1 MTAADISVETTDFDT
16 LGGRLSR
23 ARDAKNCTLDEVA
36 ELAGVEIKTLEAWE
50 CDRAEPRSNRL
61 TMLAGILGVSPSWLL
76 FGRGTSPSQET
87 DQTNV
92 DAIENQLDQLK
103 SQHEKIGSA
112 IENIEDSL
120 SRVASVSS
128 DQ

>member
-1 MTAADISVETTDFDT
+1 MNTEALTVETADFDT

-23 ARDAKNCTLDEVA
+23 ARDAKNRSLEEVA
-36 ELAGVEIKTLEAWE
+36 ELAGVELKTLEAWE

-76 FGRGTSPSQET
+76 FGRGASPDEQPDDIAVE
-87 DQTNV
+87 
-92 DAIENQLDQLK
+92 AIEDQLDQLR

-112 IENIEDSL
+112 IETIEASL
-120 SRVASVSS
+120 QRTPTA
-128 DQ
+128 D